1 MLQIINTGVANIRSL
16 QATFDRLNQ
25 PWNLTE
31 DADQIA
37 DADQVVLPGVGAFAA
52 AMDQL
57 NRLGLTEAVVDR
69 INNDRSTLAICM
81 GFQLLCESS
90 EESPGVQGLGVLPLK
105 IQRFHGDAFV
115 DHQLKIPQLGWNKV
129 TPRSDG
135 GLVTPGVAYFANS
148 FRLAES
154 PPDDWSFAET
164 DYGGSFVSSFWRG
177 RVLGCQFHPEL
188 SGPWGQ
194 SVLQN
199 WIAGGNS

>member
-69 INNDRSTLAICM
+69 INKDRSTLAICL

-199 WIAGGNS
+199 WITGGNS